1 MPFFSGTR
9 SIKLLNDLDVF
20 GLGAFGRIFD
30 FEPDFLAFGQGLE
43 AVTLNRSVMDE
54 QILPILLLDESVA
67 LFLVEPLHR
76 SFTHSDIPPFCFML
90 L

>member
-1 MPFFSGTR
+1 
-9 SIKLLNDLDVF
+9 
-20 GLGAFGRIFD
+20 
-30 FEPDFLAFGQGLE
+30 
-43 AVTLNRSVMDE
+43 MDE

-76 SFTHSDIPPFCFML
+76 SFTHSDIPPFCIML